1 MAHKYGFA
9 SVNSQLNTGRDNQS
23 TTQQQLNTLASNM
36 ISARVTDIILD
47 DQHPKFSV
55 YGEWSSIGTIFFE
68 AVEGSPTISS
78 QISKIASPLIP
89 YLKNYP
95 LVNELVL
102 LFLLP
107 NNQVNLGSNTK
118 KYFYLNP
125 IAIWNT
131 PHLNAYPNLQSTSQ
145 TQPSQQK
152 SYQAIEQGQTR
163 KSSDEEVKYAYNSP
177 LVGGTFIERSN
188 IHPLLSF
195 AGDIITEG
203 RWGNSIRFG
212 STAKSDSILY
222 GNNWSNTGENGN
234 PITIIRNGQ
243 PEDTSEEG
251 YLPIIED
258 INKDLSS
265 IYLTSNQE
273 IPLKTTITN
282 NPSIKDN
289 TPGSLGSYQGSQV
302 MLNSSRLVFNA
313 NSSGSIL
320 LNSEGTIS
328 LTSINTVGIYSQ
340 EGDVVLQSSKNNIR
354 LGAATASESIV
365 LGDTFLDDLADLLR
379 KLQTLGQTLSTEP
392 KIYVS
397 GGPASSVKTQAS
409 KMLDNINNYKSKIV
423 KSI

>member
-1 MAHKYGFA
+1 MAIYGFS
-9 SVNSQLNTGRDNQS
+9 SVNRQVNFQDSKGLQVSSQIEEINKKF
-23 TTQQQLNTLASNM
+23 
-36 ISARVTDIILD
+36 IYARVVDIILNER
-47 DQHPKFSV
+47 HPKFEEL
-55 YGEWSSIGTIFFE
+55 GGWSSIGTIFYLD
-68 AVEGSPTISS
+68 VEVSTNSLNNS
-78 QISKIASPLIP
+78 LIAKPL
-89 YLKNYP
+89 LSNSKNYP
-95 LVNELVL
+95 LVNEFVL

-107 NNQVNLGSNTK
+107 DNQVSLGSNIK

-125 IAIWNT
+125 ISIWNN
-131 PHLNAYPNLQSTSQ
+131 PHLNAYPNEELSSTV
-145 TQPSQQK
+145 QPSQQK

-163 KSSDEEVKYAYNSP
+163 KSSSETINYSYNSP
-177 LVGGTFIERSN
+177 LVGGTFVERSN
-188 IHPLLSF
+188 IHPLLAF

-251 YLPIIED
+251 YLPIVED

-282 NPSIKDN
+282 NPSIRDN
-289 TPGSLGSYQGSQV
+289 SLESLGSYQGSQV

-313 NSSGSIL
+313 NSTGSML
-320 LNSEGTIS
+320 LNSEGAIS
-328 LTSINTVGIYSQ
+328 LTSVHTVGIYSQ
-340 EGDVVLQSSKNNIR
+340 EGDISLQSGRGTIR
-354 LGAATASESIV
+354 LGDYNANQSII
-365 LGDTFLDDLADLLR
+365 LGDNFMFDFQDLLK
-379 KLQTLGQTLSTEP
+379 KLRNLCQLLVGEPELVLST
-392 KIYVS
+392 
-397 GGPASSVKTQAS
+397 GAAGSVKTTINL
-409 KMLDNINNYKSKIV
+409 MLDNIDSYTSKIV